1 MMLSNIYMLFLF
13 EWIEMWLPFTH
24 SICTSTWSIFFNFVL
39 ICYMVCSQYM
49 VNRKFDLTFSADC
62 HEKDVRER
70 RKVKKKAGTCTSSR
84 FCRQLNTEFQEYF
97 RQRYTDFCHTQE
109 HISENTHLTQNE
121 LQNIVSGKSRYG
133 ELFPVSHV
141 FFKVFVINFD
151 SKRRIRAKLAE

>member
-70 RKVKKKAGTCTSSR
+70 RKVKKKSR
-84 FCRQLNTEFQEYF
+84 YVYEFEVLPVVKHRIPRILPATVHRFLSHTRTYF
-97 RQRYTDFCHTQE
+97 REYTSYTE
-109 HISENTHLTQNE
+109 
-121 LQNIVSGKSRYG
+121 
-133 ELFPVSHV
+133 
-141 FFKVFVINFD
+141 
-151 SKRRIRAKLAE
+151 